1 MVYDPVKRRE
11 EYLRNREKYLET
23 NKKWRENNHE
33 RKKEMSRLCYHRT
46 KETDPIRYLLA
57 YAKLRAKQKNLPF
70 NLTKEDIVIP
80 DVCPIMGTKF
90 DRADRKTAPSIDR
103 IVPDLGYIKGNVQVI
118 STLANQMKWN
128 STREELIQFC
138 KGVLLKEG
146 VLLC

>member
-1 MVYDPVKRRE
+1 MKPYDPAKRRE
-11 EYLRNREKYLET
+11 EYLRNREKYLIK
-23 NKKWRENNHE
+23 NKEWREKNHE
-33 RKKEMSRLCYHRT
+33 AKKEMSRNFYYKDKIDR
-46 KETDPIRYLLA
+46 PIEYLLK
-57 YAKLRAKQKNLPF
+57 YAKQRAKDKQLPF
-70 NLTKEDIVIP
+70 NLSKEDIVIP
-80 DVCPIMGTKF
+80 EVCPIMGTKF

-146 VLLC
+146 IL